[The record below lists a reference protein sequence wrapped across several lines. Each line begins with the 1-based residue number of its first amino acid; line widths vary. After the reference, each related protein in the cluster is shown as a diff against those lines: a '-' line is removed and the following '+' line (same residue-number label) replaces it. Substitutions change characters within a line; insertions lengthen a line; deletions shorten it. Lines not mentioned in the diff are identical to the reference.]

1 MPSQI
6 AKRIGRR
13 SMNRFWKALGLVIF
27 CAAFA
32 YGAADATISGVVKDP
47 AGAPFR
53 GAFVHAQ
60 NVQSKITVN
69 VMSDNQGRYRIQ
81 KLPPGEYQIRVTATG
96 YKSDPRTGMKLA
108 AGDSS
113 SLDFALQPGTVRWAD
128 LSLYQ
133 GKTLLPPGKGKDILN
148 GNCFACH
155 GFQTRMAAVK
165 RDHDGWT
172 QAVNYMLTTRHA
184 RLGHHI
190 NDEDAAVLTNYLNDA
205 FGVDAK
211 LPKSPADLP
220 GYKARIGPVSDDAL
234 KITYVET
241 D

>member
-1 MPSQI
+1 MIEIQFSRQPVVKTSQG

-13 SMNRFWKALGLVIF
+13 SMNRFWNALGLVIF
-27 CAAFA
+27 CATIA
-32 YGAADATISGVVKDP
+32 YGAGDATISGVVKDP

-81 KLPPGEYQIRVTATG
+81 NLTPGEYQIRVTATG
-96 YKSDPRTGMKLA
+96 YKSDPRAGVKLA

-113 SLDFALQPGTVRWAD
+113 SLDFTLQQGTVRWSD

-133 GKTLLPPGKGKDILN
+133 GKTWMPAGKGKDILS

-155 GFQTRMAAVK
+155 GFQSRMAAVK
-165 RDHDGWT
+165 RDHEGWT
-172 QAVNYMLTTRHA
+172 QAVNFMLTTRHA
-184 RLGHHI
+184 RLGNHI
-190 NDEDAAVLTNYLNDA
+190 NEEDAAILTNYLNDA
-205 FGVDAK
+205 FGA
-211 LPKSPADLP
+211 
-220 GYKARIGPVSDDAL
+220 
-234 KITYVET
+234 
-241 D
+241 